1 MENRE
6 KTYVDDAVLEIGG
19 IASQISFV
27 TNITGGNEFRLNLS
41 SKELHSFLLNI
52 ECQIYD
58 QINFLLRRQE
68 EEQETRPV
76 QPTMRPEK

>member
-1 MENRE
+1 MGNKE
-6 KTYVDDAVLEIGG
+6 KTFVDDAVLEIRG

-27 TNITGGNEFRLNLS
+27 TNITGGNEARLNLS

-58 QINFLLRRQE
+58 QINFLLRRQR
-68 EEQETRPV
+68 EEQETTSG